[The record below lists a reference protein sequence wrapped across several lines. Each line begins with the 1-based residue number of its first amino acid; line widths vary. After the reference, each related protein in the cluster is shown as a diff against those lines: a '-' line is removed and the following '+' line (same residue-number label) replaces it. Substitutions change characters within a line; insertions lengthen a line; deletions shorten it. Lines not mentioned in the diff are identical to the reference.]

1 MLVSQSFSSS
11 DNDKYHIPDYIYNNK
26 TGQPDNIIH
35 GNSEMYKH
43 QVTLIKTASF
53 LGLSRI
59 EIVTIKIIEHR

>member
-1 MLVSQSFSSS
+1 MLVSQSIASS

-43 QVTLIKTASF
+43 QVTPINTVSI
-53 LGLSRI
+53 LGPSRTG
-59 EIVTIKIIEHR
+59 IVYRHCC